1 MKSQNLEF
9 QARTKLEVG
18 DGRRIRLWY
27 TYVIRWVASLVPLCN
42 TIIYLLIKKKKVVAY
57 LYKKKRISF

>member
-18 DGRRIRLWY
+18 DGRRIRLWH
-27 TYVIRWVASLVPLCN
+27 TYVIRWVASLAPLCN
-42 TIIYLLIKKKKVVAY
+42 TIIYLLIKKKRLWHTY
-57 LYKKKRISF
+57 IKKKRISF